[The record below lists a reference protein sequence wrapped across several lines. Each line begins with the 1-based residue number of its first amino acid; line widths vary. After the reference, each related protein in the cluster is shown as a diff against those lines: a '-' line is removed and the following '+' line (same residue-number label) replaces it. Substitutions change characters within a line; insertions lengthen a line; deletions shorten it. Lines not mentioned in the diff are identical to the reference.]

1 MNHLIIPAR
10 YGSTRFP
17 GKPLARICGVPM
29 VVRTYQAV
37 QKAQDF
43 DQIFVLTDNVDIHMA
58 CLTYAVPVVLQE
70 VEAANGT
77 ERIAKWAVDRFAD
90 DDIVVNVQGD
100 EPMMDVGIVN
110 RLRFNVEQRPGFVWT
125 VARWVKIGE
134 SNNRDVVKC
143 FRNFEGGL
151 SIESWS
157 RDAKSCFDHVQ
168 LGIYAY
174 TVKRLREY
182 LEKPPTAEEQS
193 EGLEQLRWG
202 EPLAC
207 FTTEYDGIGVDRPD
221 DIQKVEERLM
231 KT

>member
-77 ERIAKWAVDRFAD
+77 ERIARWAVGRFHD

-110 RLRFNVEQRPGFVWT
+110 RLRENINRKPGFVWT
-125 VARWVKIGE
+125 VAREVSWHEIDKPDI
-134 SNNRDVVKC
+134 VKC
-143 FRNFEGGL
+143 VFKNGECNFWTRGYDKKTG
-151 SIESWS
+151 
-157 RDAKSCFDHVQ
+157 FYVQ

-182 LEKPPTAEEQS
+182 LEKAPMAEEQS

-207 FTTEYDGIGVDRPD
+207 FTTEYDGIGVDRPE

>member
-37 QKAQDF
+37 EKAIGF

-77 ERIAKWAVDRFAD
+77 ERIAKWAVGRFAD

-110 RLRFNVEQRPGFVWT
+110 RLRFNIEQKPELIWT
-125 VARWVKIGE
+125 VARTLREDEKDC
-134 SNNRDVVKC
+134 RDVVKC
-143 FRNFEGGL
+143 NIYAERIWDWNRYENLEF
-151 SIESWS
+151 
-157 RDAKSCFDHVQ
+157 AQ
-168 LGIYAY
+168 LGLYAY

-182 LEKPPTAEEQS
+182 LEKAPTAEEQS

-207 FTTEYDGIGVDRPD
+207 FVTEYNGIGVDRPED
-221 DIQKVEERLM
+221 VARVEERLM
-231 KT
+231 K